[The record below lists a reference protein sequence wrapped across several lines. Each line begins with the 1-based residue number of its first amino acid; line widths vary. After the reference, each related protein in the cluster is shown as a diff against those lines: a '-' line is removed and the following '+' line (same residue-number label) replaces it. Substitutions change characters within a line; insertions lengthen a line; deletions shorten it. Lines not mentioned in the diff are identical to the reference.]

1 MGIRA
6 EINAQ
11 IQWMLC
17 RIYTIL
23 YIIKYYIY
31 IIKWE
36 IIILMLLIVCI
47 LRQDFDCILYKEIVG
62 FE

>member
-1 MGIRA
+1 MDQW
-6 EINAQ
+6 ESAQ
-11 IQWMLC
+11 KSMRKFNEC
-17 RIYTIL
+17 YVEYIL
-23 YIIKYYIY
+23 YY